1 MDSFL
6 HFPDMC
12 PANLELL
19 SVSERNFFV
28 LKLDNMFDIYDVT
41 SFNTNKLF
49 RIQLQENL
57 LQSLS
62 YRDFPVLKYKDS
74 VLIIDVYKR
83 QRSYSPV
90 EKKS

>member
-28 LKLDNMFDIYDVT
+28 LKLNNMFDIYDVT

-62 YRDFPVLKYKDS
+62 S
-74 VLIIDVYKR
+74 VSYTHLDVYKR
-83 QRSYSPV
+83 QVPILRWKPEFLISV
-90 EKKS
+90 